1 MKKQVLVIHG
11 GDAFATYEEYLSFLR
26 NYEVDLES
34 LKRKGWKEAL
44 QEKLGNEYEVIAPK
58 MPNKSNAR
66 YIEWKIWFEKYI
78 SFVNDGVILI
88 GHSMGGSF
96 LAKYLSEEKFPK
108 KIHAT
113 FLVSAPYDI
122 DEDRALVEFVPPD
135 SLSLLEEQGGE
146 VFLYH
151 SKNDPLV
158 PFGELEKYQ
167 RALPK
172 ARVHTFEDRGHFGQ
186 EEFSEIIQD
195 LQSLS

>member
-78 SFVNDGVILI
+78 SFVNDGGILL

>member
-58 MPNKSNAR
+58 MPNKSNAK
-66 YIEWKIWFEKYI
+66 YIEWKIWFEKYLP
-78 SFVNDGVILI
+78 FVNDGVILL

-151 SKNDPLV
+151 SKDDPLV